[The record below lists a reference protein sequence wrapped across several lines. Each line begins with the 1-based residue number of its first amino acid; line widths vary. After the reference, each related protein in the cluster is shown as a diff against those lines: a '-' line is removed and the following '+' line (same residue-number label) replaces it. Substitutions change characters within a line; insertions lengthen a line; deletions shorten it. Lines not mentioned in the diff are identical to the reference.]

1 MLLDSTLHYIY
12 AGGGKMQLANALGR
26 LELKGEIAVASFA
39 DKTVS
44 HIKPRKRM
52 YNNAINQFV
61 P

>member
-44 HIKPRKRM
+44 VISNPEKKV
-52 YNNAINQFV
+52 YNGVIT
-61 P
+61 

>member
-1 MLLDSTLHYIY
+1 VLLDSTLHYIY

-44 HIKPRKRM
+44 FISNPEKKV
-52 YNNAINQFV
+52 YNCVIT
-61 P
+61 

>member
-1 MLLDSTLHYIY
+1 VLLDSTLHYIY

-44 HIKPRKRM
+44 FISNPEKKV
-52 YNNAINQFV
+52 YNGVIT
-61 P
+61 